1 MTEKLI
7 LKQYDSEVKAVE
19 GERALNVTITTN
31 DVDRSGDIVEPKGAK
46 MTNYR
51 KNPVVLMAHDY
62 SGLPIGKATDITR
75 GENGITAKVI
85 FPAEGVYPLADTV
98 YNLYKGKFMKAWSI
112 GFIPI
117 KSEDIVDEDKEKKGM
132 FGGGRRYKTWEL
144 LEFSACSVP
153 NNPFALNN
161 MVHKGI
167 DIGLLKEEGLI
178 KIVKDIDF
186 EKVEEKAEYNCEC
199 IDCGHK
205 TKTKKHCKDIKC
217 SECGGTMRRVERP
230 GPGEDSKAEDPEK
243 DIKTLIKEGLKDIK
257 IDPGKVITSMD
268 KDEEKDYLLSDIYS
282 MVKENKELKEKIK
295 DIELKA
301 GAVLNAANKGNLKKS
316 LELIQSVLDSATSE
330 ESHEGGYLKDTKKDD
345 TVITL
350 TADKKEDP
358 GKVEVIKEKT
368 ITVNEI
374 VIAKVI
380 DKAVKFQ
387 LGITE

>member
-1 MTEKLI
+1 MKEII
-7 LKQYDSEVKAVE
+7 LKQYDSEVKTIE
-19 GERALNVTITTN
+19 GERALNVIITTN

-46 MTNYR
+46 LVNFR
-51 KNPVVLMAHDY
+51 KNPVVLMSHDY
-62 SGLPIGKATDITR
+62 SGLPIGKATELTR

-161 MVHKGI
+161 MVQKGI
-167 DIGLLKEEGLI
+167 DIGLLKNEGLI

-186 EKVEEKAEYNCEC
+186 EKVE
-199 IDCGHK
+199 D
-205 TKTKKHCKDIKC
+205 
-217 SECGGTMRRVERP
+217 P
-230 GPGEDSKAEDPEK
+230 DPEDK
-243 DIKTLIKEGLKDIK
+243 TEEIKAMAKEGLKDVK
-257 IDPGKVITSMD
+257 IDPIDPEKETKEEYLEEIELFESMATRFLPM
-268 KDEEKDYLLSDIYS
+268 YLVEHKQRIISEALHND
-282 MVKENKELKEKIK
+282 IK
-295 DIELKA
+295 DLELKA

-330 ESHEGGYLKDTKKDD
+330 ESQEGSQVKDTKKDD

-350 TADKKEDP
+350 TTDKKEDP
-358 GKVEVIKEKT
+358 GKVEATKEKT
-368 ITVNEI
+368 ITVDEI

-387 LGITE
+387 LGITEK